1 MSQQSE
7 KHFVFVIG
15 TRAQLIKVAPII
27 VECEQKG
34 LPSTLLLTGQH
45 QETMQDLLDEFG
57 VKTEQVMATSA
68 KEHAT
73 VISLFA
79 WLPRAYFGIKRKFKA
94 LNLNSASIYVLVH
107 GDTLSTVLGALA
119 GRQIG
124 ARVVHIESGLT
135 SKRIFDPFPEEL
147 SRRIVFRLSD
157 IAMCPSAETLQH
169 MRSAYPKCQA
179 INTGGNTI
187 VDAIKLTGAS
197 RATPNTASNYVVVS
211 LHRFQ
216 NIYNSTRLKSLVE
229 LLEKIANSNDVY
241 FVLHPAT
248 RKRLV
253 KTGLF
258 ERLQKHSAIKLL
270 PRLGYGEFLRLT
282 AASSF
287 VLTDGGS
294 NQEELAVV
302 GVPTI
307 IMRRATERSDGL
319 GKNAVLESE
328 LPKGVLSFI
337 EKKEYQ
343 SLETAFISDARA
355 GGPSAFIMS
364 YLEKGSTKHSA

>member
-1 MSQQSE
+1 VNEQPE
-7 KHFVFVIG
+7 KHFIFVIG

-27 VECEQKG
+27 VACEQKG

-57 VKTEQVMATSA
+57 VKSEQVMATSA
-68 KEHAT
+68 KENAT

-79 WLPRAYFGIKRKFKA
+79 WLPKAYFGIKRELKL
-94 LNLNSASIYVLVH
+94 LNCKPENTYVLVH

-119 GRQIG
+119 ARQLG

-135 SKRIFDPFPEEL
+135 SKRIFEPFPEEL

-157 IAMCPSAETLQH
+157 IAMCPNSETLQH
-169 MRSAYPKCQA
+169 MRAVYPKCQA
-179 INTGGNTI
+179 INTDGNTI
-187 VDAIKLTGAS
+187 VDSIKLTGAS
-197 RATPNTASNYVVVS
+197 RENSNIGSNYIVVS

-216 NIYNSTRLKSLVE
+216 NIYNSTRLKNLVE
-229 LLEKIANSNDVY
+229 LLEKLANSYDIH

-258 ERLQKHSAIKLL
+258 QRLERNTSIRLS
-270 PRLGYGEFLRLT
+270 PRLGYTEFLRLA
-282 AASSF
+282 AASAC

-294 NQEELAVV
+294 NQEELAVI

-307 IMRRATERSDGL
+307 IMRQATERSDGL
-319 GKNAVLESE
+319 GKNAILEGE
-328 LPKGVLSFI
+328 LPEGVLSYI
-337 EKKEYQ
+337 EKKAYQ
-343 SLETAFISDARA
+343 SLETAICDEREV
-355 GGPSAFIMS
+355 GPSAFIVS
-364 YLEKGSTKHSA
+364 HLNNELAKHSA